1 MVTLA
6 CCRCRR
12 RYDWRER
19 GVAKKNPT
27 LGTRRT
33 RDHIR
38 ASQSQNY
45 IEKFFI
51 DKGHTVDRPAHD
63 YGTDLLVNTFDEY
76 GYAEGGD
83 IRIQLKS
90 GDTLDYSIDGT
101 FISYGIEVK
110 HYHYWKAQRMP
121 VFLVLYDAGK
131 TKAYWLYLQT
141 YFAAGNKPKKN
152 AATMTVRVP
161 MQNEF
166 TEQTVDYMRERKNA
180 IVEIEVEH
188 ED

>member
-1 MVTLA
+1 M
-6 CCRCRR
+6 
-12 RYDWRER
+12 
-19 GVAKKNPT
+19 AKKKT
-27 LGTRRT
+27 ASGTRRT
-33 RDHIR
+33 REHIR

-51 DKGHTVDRPAHD
+51 DKGHTVDRPALD
-63 YGTDLLVNTFDEY
+63 YGTDLLVNTFDEN

-90 GDTLDYSIDGT
+90 GDTLDYSKDGT
-101 FISYGIEVK
+101 FISYTIEAK

-121 VFLVLYDAGK
+121 VFLVLYDAGE
-131 TKAYWLYLQT
+131 TKAYWLYLQS
-141 YFAAGNKPKKN
+141 YFSAGHKPSKN
-152 AATMTVRVP
+152 AKTMTVRVP
-161 MQNEF
+161 VQNEF

-180 IVEIEVEH
+180 IVAIEVKH